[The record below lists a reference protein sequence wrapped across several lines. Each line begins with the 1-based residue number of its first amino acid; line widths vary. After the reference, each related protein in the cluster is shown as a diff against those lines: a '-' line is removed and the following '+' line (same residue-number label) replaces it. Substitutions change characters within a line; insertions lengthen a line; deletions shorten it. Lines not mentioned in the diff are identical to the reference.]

1 MNIVVAGGGRV
12 GFHLARLLSGEHQN
26 VTVIESDTDRLEQ
39 IDYALDVSTVRG
51 DGASVMLMQTINVG
65 SADLFVASMGNDEK
79 NLIAAAT
86 AKGLGVK
93 QVVARVDNP
102 MYIDSNILY
111 ETILAVDYIMSPD
124 ALAAR
129 EIAGYIEHPGILATE
144 SFGRGLVQMRKIQV
158 EISPTVDGKTLKDV
172 ILPGRN
178 VLVGVIERD
187 GKPIIPRGD
196 AVIKP
201 GDVITLI
208 GHKDKIAAVQKLFI
222 PEETVSLSVAIMGG
236 STIGLRVAQ
245 SLENKMKS
253 IKIFERREDR
263 SNELA
268 ALLRKTK
275 VVRRDATS
283 RVGLEQEHIDK
294 VDVFVAATND
304 DERNIMA
311 CVLAKEVGAKKVL
324 CIVQQPDFA
333 PLLER
338 LDIDLAVT
346 PRACIANGILKLA
359 HKGQLTSISVIAEGQ
374 AEILEFPVSPT
385 SPLLDRPLRE
395 ASARVPRGALIATI
409 LRGEKVIVP
418 SGEDMITAGDSVI
431 VIASRDVIDAV
442 RKLLAKKA

>member
-39 IDYALDVSTVRG
+39 IDYSLDVSTVRG
-51 DGASVMLMQTINVG
+51 DGASVMLLQSINIG
-65 SADLFVASMGNDEK
+65 ATDLFVASMGNDEK

-93 QVVARVDNP
+93 QVVARVDSP

-111 ETILAVDYIMSPD
+111 ETILGVDYIMSPD

-158 EISPTVDGKTLKDV
+158 ETTPTVGGKTLKDV
-172 ILPGRN
+172 IQPGRN

-196 AVIKP
+196 AVIQP

-208 GHKDKIAAVQKLFI
+208 GHKDKIPAVQKMFI

-245 SLENKMKS
+245 ALENKMKS
-253 IKIFERREDR
+253 IKLFERREDR

-268 ALLRKTK
+268 AILRKAK

-311 CVLAKEVGAKKVL
+311 CVLAKEVGAKAVL

-333 PLLER
+333 PLVER
-338 LDIDLAVT
+338 LGIDLAVT

-374 AEILEFPVSPT
+374 AEILEFPVSET
-385 SPLLDRPLRE
+385 SPLLDRKLRE
-395 ASARVPRGALIATI
+395 VSSRVPRGALIATI
-409 LRGEKVIVP
+409 IRGDKVIVP

-431 VIASRDVIDAV
+431 VIAAYEVIDAV
-442 RKLLAKKA
+442 RKLLAKKT